1 MSFDA
6 ALPPDSKL
14 QILHLEFP
22 PVPPTAAAFSTPGR
36 RWIAD
41 LNQMAL
47 TAFLPW
53 LRDEFAANPQVWM
66 AATLPSIWEFVN
78 GTAIAIGSLR
88 LVLIPSADLDT
99 DELRVPQEWVDLPV
113 WAADYYLAVQ
123 VNPDDGWIEI
133 WGYAS
138 HERLKTGGVYDA
150 SDRTYSLDEDDLIHD
165 LTVLQVALEL
175 CPTETRRAP
184 MRETIPSGIAPIP
197 TLELTQATNLIERLG
212 NPNLA
217 FPRLAIP
224 FSLWGALLEHGGW
237 RKRLYEQRQGIA
249 ESWSVVDWLQAGVS
263 TLAEQIGWQRTTLQF
278 AAVRG
283 MRSLPTARLVR
294 SLTIAGA
301 SYQLQIAAVGDRSTP
316 ELAVWQFELRRSDPT
331 ATIPAGVTLRL
342 LTEDLQPF
350 ENNEDVA
357 QKQVERLCIDVA
369 LQPGE
374 GLVWE
379 VEPTPEDY
387 DREVLRF

>member
-1 MSFDA
+1 MMSFNA
-6 ALPPDSKL
+6 ASTDSKL
-14 QILHLEFP
+14 QILHLELP
-22 PVPPTAAAFSTPGR
+22 PVPLTSAAFSTPGR
-36 RWIAD
+36 RWSAD

-53 LRDEFAANPQVWM
+53 LRDQFAANPQVWLD
-66 AATLPSIWEFVN
+66 ATLPSIWEFVN

-88 LVLIPSADLDT
+88 LVLIPSAALDT
-99 DELRVPQEWVDLPV
+99 DELRVPQEWVDLPS

-123 VNPDDGWIEI
+123 VNPDDGWIEV

-138 HERLKTGGVYDA
+138 HEQLKNRGVYDA
-150 SDRTYSLDEDDLIHD
+150 SDRTYSLAEDDLIHD
-165 LTVLQVALEL
+165 LTVLQVALEF
-175 CPTETRRAP
+175 CPTETRRAA
-184 MRETIPSGIAPIP
+184 IAPIP
-197 TLELTQATNLIERLG
+197 TLEITQATHLIERLG
-212 NPNLA
+212 NPDLA

-237 RKRLYEQRQGIA
+237 RKRLYEQRQGMA

-263 TLAEQIGWQRTTLQF
+263 HLAEQIGWQHTTFQL
-278 AAVRG
+278 ATGRG
-283 MRSLPTARLVR
+283 MRSLPTAGLAR
-294 SLTIAGA
+294 SLTIAGV
-301 SYQLQIAAVGDRSTP
+301 SYQLQIASVGDRSAP
-316 ELAVWQFELRRSDPT
+316 ELTVWQFELRRSDPT
-331 ATIPAGVTLRL
+331 ATIPVGVTLRL

-357 QKQVERLCIDVA
+357 RNQVERLYIDVA
-369 LQPGE
+369 LQPRE

-379 VEPTPEDY
+379 VEPTPDGY